1 MCSVANREV
10 AVEREEPEV
19 RAGKERRMA
28 MAEEI
33 RKLELVRDRLQ
44 GVEEIS
50 KSYSEGHEMRVRLEN
65 LHVDRVLEAVEE
77 DLRDLWDR
85 TLHPRG
91 T

>member
-1 MCSVANREV
+1 M
-10 AVEREEPEV
+10 ERDGPEI

-44 GVEEIS
+44 SVVEVA
-50 KSYSEGHEMRVRLEN
+50 KSYPEGHEMRDRLDN
-65 LHVDRVLEAVEE
+65 LHLERVLETVEE
-77 DLRDLWDR
+77 ELRELWDR
-85 TLHPRG
+85 TLYPRG

>member
-1 MCSVANREV
+1 M
-10 AVEREEPEV
+10 ERDGPEI
-19 RAGKERRMA
+19 RAGKDRRMA

-44 GVEEIS
+44 GVEEIA
-50 KSYSEGHEMRVRLEN
+50 KSYPEGHEMRVRLEN
-65 LHVDRVLEAVEE
+65 LHLEREIETVESE
-77 DLRDLWDR
+77 LEELWDR

>member
-1 MCSVANREV
+1 MCAAADREV
-10 AVEREEPEV
+10 AMESERPEV
-19 RAGKERRMA
+19 RAGKKRRLA

-44 GVEEIS
+44 GVDEIS
-50 KSYSEGHEMRVRLEN
+50 KSYPKGHKMRARLDD
-65 LHVDRVLEAVEE
+65 LHLERVIEVVDDELQG
-77 DLRDLWDR
+77 LWDQ

>member
-1 MCSVANREV
+1 
-10 AVEREEPEV
+10 VEREGPEV
-19 RAGKERRMA
+19 RAGRERRMA

-33 RKLELVRDRLQ
+33 RKAELVRDRLWALD
-44 GVEEIS
+44 EIA
-50 KSYSEGHEMRVRLEN
+50 KSYPEGHDMRTRLDN

-77 DLRDLWDR
+77 DLRGLWDR

>member
-1 MCSVANREV
+1 M
-10 AVEREEPEV
+10 EREGPEV

-33 RKLELVRDRLQ
+33 RKLELVRDRLR
-44 GVEEIS
+44 GVEEIAQT
-50 KSYSEGHEMRVRLEN
+50 YPEGHDMRTRLDD
-65 LHVDRVLEAVEE
+65 LHLERVISAVEE
-77 DLRDLWDR
+77 ELRDLWDR

>member
-1 MCSVANREV
+1 M
-10 AVEREEPEV
+10 ERDGPEI

-44 GVEEIS
+44 GVEEVA
-50 KSYSEGHEMRVRLEN
+50 KSYPEGHEMRARLDN
-65 LHVDRVLEAVEE
+65 LHLEQVLETVEE
-77 DLRDLWDR
+77 ELRELWDR
-85 TLHPRG
+85 TLYPRG

>member
-1 MCSVANREV
+1 M
-10 AVEREEPEV
+10 EREEPEV
-19 RAGKERRMA
+19 KAGKERRMA

-50 KSYSEGHEMRVRLEN
+50 RSYPVGHEMRVRLEN

>member
-1 MCSVANREV
+1 VCAAADREV
-10 AVEREEPEV
+10 VVEREGAEV
-19 RAGKERRMA
+19 RAGKKRRLA

-50 KSYSEGHEMRVRLEN
+50 KSYPEGHEMRARLDN
-65 LHVDRVLEAVEE
+65 LHLERVIEVVDEE
-77 DLRDLWDR
+77 LRDLWDH

>member
-1 MCSVANREV
+1 MCSATDREV
-10 AVEREEPEV
+10 AVERDGPEI

-44 GVEEIS
+44 SVVEVA
-50 KSYSEGHEMRVRLEN
+50 KSYPESHEMRARLDN
-65 LHVDRVLEAVEE
+65 LHLERVLETVEE
-77 DLRDLWDR
+77 ELRELWDR
-85 TLHPRG
+85 TLYPRG

>member
-1 MCSVANREV
+1 MCAATDREV
-10 AVEREEPEV
+10 AVDREGPEI

-33 RKLELVRDRLQ
+33 RKAELVRDRLWALD
-44 GVEEIS
+44 EIS
-50 KSYSEGHEMRVRLEN
+50 KSYPEGHDMRVRLEN
-65 LHVDRVLEAVEE
+65 LHVEQVLETVEE
-77 DLRDLWDR
+77 ELRDLWDR

>member
-1 MCSVANREV
+1 MCSAANREV
-10 AVEREEPEV
+10 AVEREGPEV
-19 RAGKERRMA
+19 RAGKERRMV

-33 RKLELVRDRLQ
+33 RKAELVRDRLLALD
-44 GVEEIS
+44 EIS
-50 KSYSEGHEMRVRLEN
+50 KSYPKGHDMRVRLDN
-65 LHVDRVLEAVEE
+65 LRLDQVLETVER

>member
-1 MCSVANREV
+1 M
-10 AVEREEPEV
+10 EREGPEI
-19 RAGKERRMA
+19 RAGKARRMA

-44 GVEEIS
+44 GVQEIA
-50 KSYSEGHEMRVRLEN
+50 KSYPEGHGMRVRLEN
-65 LHVDRVLEAVEE
+65 LHLEQEIE
-77 DLRDLWDR
+77 TLERELDDLWDR